1 MPTTGEHETSHG
13 DQGTTAY
20 ALCRELAGQRLAEV
34 EERLLS
40 ICGSGSDVLGRAA
53 RDAVEAG
60 GKRLRPILAI
70 VSAMAAGSEVTQ
82 ATTDVAVAVEVMHLA
97 SLMHDD
103 VVDQA
108 RVRRGRPTVRETWG
122 NRVAVLTGDYLAARA
137 YWELSSLEHRSY
149 VELLANVAMEMC
161 VTEGDLAQ
169 GGAAQLQ
176 PEECLRV
183 ARGKTAALLSACC
196 RLGAL
201 SVDASP
207 DTTEALGRYGEGFGM
222 AFQLT
227 DDLLDVYGEEGVL
240 GKRPGQDIA
249 SGQRTYP
256 VAVALASSHGEE
268 LAQALATF
276 PADAD
281 TDGDL
286 GPIRELV
293 RLGGGEA
300 ATRELV
306 DGYVASA
313 VEALVDLPAP
323 STTAADALAD
333 LVRSLP
339 DRSY

>member
-1 MPTTGEHETSHG
+1 
-13 DQGTTAY
+13 
-20 ALCRELAGQRLAEV
+20 
-34 EERLLS
+34 
-40 ICGSGSDVLGRAA
+40 VLGRAA